1 MQMCVDSQRWLTEAV
16 CTMHMNENRLVMDRL
31 DIMMNGNANH
41 ANGAQSTD

>member
-1 MQMCVDSQRWLTEAV
+1 MQICVDSHGGG
-16 CTMHMNENRLVMDRL
+16 MHLNENHLVMDRL